1 MNDLSL
7 ITENDIAWGISLAK
21 RRYAD
26 KWDFL
31 GAEGWLRNIVLKSPM
46 VFLPIRSS
54 DAFLVAMINVVP
66 WTPANWEANVV
77 MLCADE
83 DKMWQA
89 VALARASIEW
99 ARQRRCSEWRI
110 SSETEIEL
118 GPIARRLGAEEL
130 SPRYRV
136 RF

>member
-1 MNDLSL
+1 M
-7 ITENDIAWGISLAK
+7 NDIALATEDDVPWAMSIAK

-26 KWDFL
+26 KWDFI
-31 GAEGWLRNIVLKSPM
+31 ATEMWFRNVVLKGPM
-46 VFLPIRSS
+46 VFLPIRST
-54 DAFLVAMINVVP
+54 DAFLVGMISVVP
-66 WTPANWEANVV
+66 WTPTNWEANVV

-99 ARQRRCSEWRI
+99 ARQRKCSEWRI
-110 SSETEIEL
+110 SSETAIEL
-118 GPIARRLGAEEL
+118 GPIAKRLGAEEL